1 MAEYDDLPYIVIER
15 RSGGASPFL
24 WGALLGAGIA
34 LLLAPRSGEETQREL
49 RKGVRRLRG
58 AAEDRVSNARE
69 RVTGAVDRARQTVTD
84 RVDSVRDTIEMQA
97 ERARMAVD
105 AGRQAA
111 RDARSDLER
120 RVADAKDAFAT
131 VDGLGGPA
139 SRPRRPSDVDVDI
152 VVTEVVVEEERGP
165 EIL

>member
-1 MAEYDDLPYIVIER
+1 MADHDDLPYIVIER

-24 WGALLGAGIA
+24 WGALLGAGVA

-49 RKGVRRLRG
+49 RNGVRRLRG

-69 RVTGAVDRARQTVTD
+69 RVTGAVDRARQTVTE

-97 ERARMAVD
+97 ERARVAVD

-111 RDARSDLER
+111 RDARSELER

-131 VDGLGGPA
+131 GDGLRGPA
-139 SRPRRPSDVDVDI
+139 PRRTSDVDVDI
-152 VVTEVVVEEERGP
+152 VVTEVVIEEERGP